1 MNLFRRSISG
11 VALVVLAAACDLPT
25 QAPRWNTTWILPIND
40 DTVRVAQFLP
50 NTVDTAAGA
59 FVTAVKRDS
68 VLQSLGEMCP
78 ACAAANG
85 TTASLPGFAVTL
97 THTDSFPSQVIS
109 ITPGASLALSFRLD
123 NGLGFD
129 PLRPGTGQTGTIV
142 TTIQDSAG
150 NTIARDSLDG
160 NDTSFASG
168 TSLTR
173 SLSLGSSP
181 IGGHVTVSA
190 AISIPGSDPVPVDTA
205 NYFRVVTLTDTV
217 SLAGVT
223 VQLTNQSV
231 QSDSVSVDW
240 SGIDSDIQSKMQ
252 GAELQLKIQNPFSAA
267 GSGSISFKQGGTD
280 IIPAK
285 TINFAAGASVDTIG
299 ITQQEIQ
306 SLTAAGQSEVAV
318 NASVS
323 GTGPGQSVTITPTQV
338 AIIQAHVLIT
348 ILVGGN

>member
-1 MNLFRRSISG
+1 MNLLRRSVSA
-11 VALVVLAAACDLPT
+11 VVLVVLAAACDLPT
-25 QAPRWNTTWILPIND
+25 QAPKWNTTWILPIKD

-59 FVTAVKRDS
+59 FTTTVKRDS
-68 VLQSLGEMCP
+68 VLQSLGQMCP
-78 ACAAANG
+78 ACAPANG
-85 TTASLPGFAVTL
+85 TTASLPAFNVTL

-109 ITPGASLALSFRLD
+109 ITPGAGLALSFRLD

-129 PLRPGTGQTGTIV
+129 PLRPGTGQTGSIV
-142 TTIQDSAG
+142 TLVQDSAG
-150 NTIARDSLDG
+150 NTIARDSVDG
-160 NDTSFASG
+160 TDTSFASG

-190 AISIPGSDPVPVDTA
+190 AISIPGSDPVLVDTS

-223 VQLTNQSV
+223 VQLSNQSV
-231 QSDSVSVDW
+231 TSDSVSVDW

-267 GSGSISFKQGGTD
+267 GGGTVSFKTGASD
-280 IIPAK
+280 VISPK
-285 TINFAAGASVDTIG
+285 VINFAQGASIDTIG

-306 SLTAAGQSEVAV
+306 ALTAAGQSEITVQ
-318 NASVS
+318 ASVS
-323 GTGPGQSVTITPTQV
+323 GTGAGQSVTITPTQV